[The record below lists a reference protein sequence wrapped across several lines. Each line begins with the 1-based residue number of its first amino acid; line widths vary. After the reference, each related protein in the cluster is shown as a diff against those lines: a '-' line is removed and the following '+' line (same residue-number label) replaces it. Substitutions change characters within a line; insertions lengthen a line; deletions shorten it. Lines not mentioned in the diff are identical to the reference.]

1 MASGCL
7 CSQLMGGEMDLCQEC
22 IGHLW
27 LFERLTPEELGVLAE
42 RAMRK
47 VFDPGD
53 IIFQQ
58 GDPADKMF
66 LIKGGRVRLDKITED
81 GSDFFLD
88 IRKAGDFIGE
98 YMFSEQESAFP
109 VSATCME
116 RTLICGFS
124 REIFDSLVREYPN
137 IGLEV
142 IKRMSEQ
149 VASLTARVGSMSKAN
164 LEDRLYSVLSTV
176 AREHGR
182 ESAEGYLIQFPL
194 THEDL
199 GFLVGAHRVSITRAM
214 KGLKQSGRIIKQ
226 GSTLLVP
233 FGLSS

>member
-1 MASGCL
+1 MSSGCL
-7 CSQLMGGEMDLCQEC
+7 CAQLMGGEMDLCQEC

-27 LFERLTPEELGVLAE
+27 LFERLAPEELGVLAD

-47 VFDPGD
+47 VYDPGN
-53 IIFQQ
+53 IVFQQ

-66 LIKGGRVRLDKITED
+66 LIKGGRVRLDKFTED
-81 GSDFFLD
+81 GSDIFLD

-98 YMFSEQESAFP
+98 YMLSEQESAFP
-109 VSATCME
+109 VTATCME
-116 RTLICGFS
+116 KTLICGFT
-124 REIFDSLVREYPN
+124 RDTFDSLVREYPN

-149 VASLTARVGSMSKAN
+149 VASLTDRVGSMSKVN
-164 LEDRLYSVLSTV
+164 LEDRLYSVLSAV
-176 AREHGR
+176 AKEHGR
-182 ESAEGYLIQFPL
+182 ESDDGYIIQFPL

-214 KGLKQSGRIIKQ
+214 KGLKESGRIVKQ
-226 GSTLLVP
+226 GSTMLLP
-233 FGLSS
+233 FS

>member
-1 MASGCL
+1 MSSGCL
-7 CSQLMGGEMDLCQEC
+7 CTHLMGSEMELCQEC

-27 LFERLTPEELGVLAE
+27 IFERLAPEELGVLAE

-47 VFDPGD
+47 VFEPGD

-81 GSDFFLD
+81 GADIFLD

-98 YMFSEQESAFP
+98 YMLNDQHSVFP

-116 RTLICGFS
+116 KTLICGFT
-124 REIFDSLVREYPN
+124 REIFNGLIREYPN
-137 IGLEV
+137 IGMEV
-142 IKRMSEQ
+142 IKCMGEQ

-164 LEDRLYSVLSTV
+164 LEDRLYSVLSNV
-176 AREHGR
+176 AKEHGR
-182 ESAEGYLIQFPL
+182 ESSEGYVIQFPL

-214 KGLKQSGRIIKQ
+214 KGLKASGRIIKQ
-226 GSTLLVP
+226 GNAMLIP
-233 FGLSS
+233 F